1 MRAVESLLDAMHQSQ
16 VYSGNGRVLKEFI
29 THWAVGFLTVLLQ
42 SLSLQFV
49 IVINQRLHQRRGRKR
64 FLGFK
69 HLEFD
74 CLSLRRLCIHEV
86 ELGHVSTET

>member
-1 MRAVESLLDAMHQSQ
+1 MPCTSRK

-49 IVINQRLHQRRGRKR
+49 IVINQISLDD
-64 FLGFK
+64 L
-69 HLEFD
+69 LED
-74 CLSLRRLCIHEV
+74 A
-86 ELGHVSTET
+86 